1 MADPVACRLEDLLD
15 VSKLQEFF
23 DSLNA
28 AFPFPSA
35 IIDNESNILTTTACQ
50 DVCTQFH
57 RAHPECEV
65 ECRESD
71 RYILSHIDEADPSVV
86 YQCPRGMVD
95 AATPI
100 LVGGKH
106 LGNAFVGQL
115 FLEKPDLE
123 FFRAQAAK
131 YGFDEDAYLE
141 AVDRAPVLTRE
152 QLERNLAVAKEFTE
166 ILGAMG
172 LERLQELEATT
183 AQRDSQT
190 RYRTILD
197 AIGDAVFVLDVETG
211 AVLEVNRSACEMYGY
226 SSAEFRLIDFATLGS
241 GQPPCAP
248 DDAREWMLRAAEEG
262 PQLFEW
268 RARDKSG
275 RLFWI
280 EQTMRHA
287 TIGGQERLLVTTNDI
302 TLRQQGEIALEDS
315 ERRYRKLFDSA
326 GDAIF
331 IHDTEGRMLAVNA
344 TACER
349 LGYTRNELLAM
360 NIDAVD
366 APGHGVHVPE
376 RLTRIIA
383 QERIAFESVHR
394 RKDGS
399 LVPTELNAQLITWEG
414 RPAVMSI
421 ARDIT
426 ERQRMEEALV
436 RSSRTQGILNDV
448 FRLSLEDLDL
458 TALLQRTIDQMLTI
472 PWLELLPRGAIFLA
486 EGRTLRLMAHRGLA
500 KPLLR
505 ACASVDFGRCLC
517 GRAALTGEFVFVD
530 HLDERHETA
539 YEGMAPHGHYCVPIL
554 SAGEVMGVVC
564 LYLPPGHE
572 AQPGEREVLE
582 AVASAL
588 AGILR
593 RRRAEEALLES
604 AVALRRTVDG
614 AVAAMGA
621 LVETRD
627 PYTAGHERRVTELAV
642 ALGAEM
648 GLGADTLETLRLAS
662 AVHDIGKVAVP
673 AEILNRPGR
682 LSETELALIKVHPA
696 AGADILAS
704 VEFGA
709 PVADVVR
716 WHHERLDGSGY
727 PDGLVGEAIPRE
739 ARIIAVAD
747 VVEAMASH
755 RPYRPALGI
764 EAALAEIA
772 EGAGRLY
779 DADVAAACARVF
791 AAGFAFSE

>member
-1 MADPVACRLEDLLD
+1 MHA
-15 VSKLQEFF
+15 
-23 DSLNA
+23 
-28 AFPFPSA
+28 
-35 IIDNESNILTTTACQ
+35 
-50 DVCTQFH
+50 
-57 RAHPECEV
+57 
-65 ECRESD
+65 
-71 RYILSHIDEADPSVV
+71 
-86 YQCPRGMVD
+86 
-95 AATPI
+95 
-100 LVGGKH
+100 
-106 LGNAFVGQL
+106 
-115 FLEKPDLE
+115 
-123 FFRAQAAK
+123 
-131 YGFDEDAYLE
+131 
-141 AVDRAPVLTRE
+141 
-152 QLERNLAVAKEFTE
+152 LER
-166 ILGAMG
+166 
-172 LERLQELEATT
+172 
-183 AQRDSQT
+183 
-190 RYRTILD
+190 D
-197 AIGDAVFVLDVETG
+197 ALLCDD
-211 AVLEVNRSACEMYGY
+211 
-226 SSAEFRLIDFATLGS
+226 S
-241 GQPPCAP
+241 GQPLWHVHTVLGGIHSVDVHGQQLISCVAQPL
-248 DDAREWMLRAAEEG
+248 ARRGVHRQHASFGIVNEDGVAGAVEEVPVSSLAVFQRYLSLLAKGDVVRGDQEPLLPLYGGVAHGLLDPEEAARLVARPPLEEVRA
-262 PQLFEW
+262 LLC
-268 RARDKSG
+268 
-275 RLFWI
+275 RLFWV

-287 TIGGQERLLVTTNDI
+287 TIEGQERLLVTTNDI

-315 ERRYRKLFDSA
+315 ERRYRNLFDSA

-366 APGHGVHVPE
+366 APGQGAQVPE
-376 RLTRIIA
+376 RMTRIIA

-426 ERQRMEEALV
+426 ERRRMEEALV

-673 AEILNRPGR
+673 AVYTHLTLP
-682 LSETELALIKVHPA
+682 
-696 AGADILAS
+696 
-704 VEFGA
+704 
-709 PVADVVR
+709 
-716 WHHERLDGSGY
+716 
-727 PDGLVGEAIPRE
+727 
-739 ARIIAVAD
+739 
-747 VVEAMASH
+747 
-755 RPYRPALGI
+755 
-764 EAALAEIA
+764 
-772 EGAGRLY
+772 
-779 DADVAAACARVF
+779 
-791 AAGFAFSE
+791 